1 MNNKGFTLVE
11 VLAVLVILVT
21 IVGIS
26 FTSIS
31 AFLERNKVKQNEQ
44 IENLIK
50 HYASLY
56 VSDHREAIRTNFNG
70 EKVTCFIY
78 LSTLKEN
85 NYLTDEEITDAD
97 GNILRGVVLFNMD
110 DNSYVY
116 ENEMSDDYMECV
128 VDEDE

>member
-56 VSDHREAIRTNFNG
+56 VSDHREAIRANFNG